1 MNTYDAMFSASYILN
16 EQIARQVFDMLP
28 EQGPVVA
35 IMDREGNCWPSN
47 TEEFSR
53 IKLDESVLQDL
64 RAKVD
69 DGVEP
74 ALAQA
79 SDMNVSAAQL
89 ATEQTN
95 CGYVLVA
102 VPRNETK
109 GNVVEMN
116 LLEALLSQI
125 MLVARLIER
134 NSLLT
139 QARAEPYSAY
149 RASATLVN

>member
-1 MNTYDAMFSASYILN
+1 
-16 EQIARQVFDMLP
+16 MLP
-28 EQGPVVA
+28 ERGPIVA
-35 IMDREGNCWPSN
+35 IMDRQGNFWPSS
-47 TEEFSR
+47 TEEFARSQ
-53 IKLDESVLQDL
+53 LDEAVLQEL

-74 ALAQA
+74 VIAELGG
-79 SDMNVSAAQL
+79 VSVAAAQL

-102 VPRNETK
+102 LPRRDARASTAEV
-109 GNVVEMN
+109 G

-125 MLVARLIER
+125 ALVARLIER

-139 QARAEPYSAY
+139 EARAEPYSGY

>member
-1 MNTYDAMFSASYILN
+1 MDTYDEMFSASYILN
-16 EQIARQVFDMLP
+16 EQIARQVFELLP
-28 EQGPVVA
+28 EQGLVVA

-47 TEEFSR
+47 TEEFAR
-53 IKLDESVLQDL
+53 IKLDETVLQEL

-74 ALAQA
+74 AVAQ
-79 SDMNVSAAQL
+79 SGDVSVSAAQL

-102 VPRNETK
+102 LPRSDAKSNA
-109 GNVVEMN
+109 VEMN

-125 MLVARLIER
+125 MLVARLIEH

-139 QARAEPYSAY
+139 QARTEPYSAY
-149 RASATLVN
+149 RASASLVN